1 MSETA
6 ATGQRIRG
14 QCLCGA
20 VQFEVDVPER
30 QYSVCHCGMC
40 RRWSG
45 GPLMSV
51 HCPEPNTEWRND
63 EGLTWYQGTPWA
75 QRGFCARC
83 GSSLFWRLAEQPEG
97 MLIVSVDAL
106 EDADGF
112 QARPAHLQRREA
124 KQIRVRGRSAAGDG
138 GGGVEGVWGRLAR
151 AH

>member
-1 MSETA
+1 MSESEA
-6 ATGQRIRG
+6 SGNRKRG

-20 VQFEVDVPER
+20 VHFEVDVPER
-30 QYSVCHCGMC
+30 TYSVCHCGLC

-51 HCPEPNTEWRND
+51 HCPEPQTEWLND

-75 QRGFCARC
+75 QRGFCSRC

-106 EDADGF
+106 EDGGEFALHRHIYRDAKPDRYEFADD
-112 QARPAHLQRREA
+112 RPRVTEA
-124 KQIRVRGRSAAGDG
+124 ELMKELGLR
-138 GGGVEGVWGRLAR
+138 
-151 AH
+151 

>member
-1 MSETA
+1 MSESEATA
-6 ATGQRIRG
+6 DRIRG

-20 VQFEVDVPER
+20 VEFEVDVPER
-30 QYSVCHCGMC
+30 TYSVCHCGMC

-51 HCPEPNTEWRND
+51 HCPEPDTEWLND

-75 QRGFCARC
+75 QRGFCSKC

-106 EDADGF
+106 EDGGEFALDRHIYSDAKPHRYDFADD
-112 QARPAHLQRREA
+112 RPRVTEA
-124 KQIRVRGRSAAGDG
+124 ELMKELG
-138 GGGVEGVWGRLAR
+138 L
-151 AH
+151 

>member
-1 MSETA
+1 MSESEATA
-6 ATGQRIRG
+6 DRIRG

-20 VQFEVDVPER
+20 VEFEVDVPHR
-30 QYSVCHCGMC
+30 TYSVCHCGLC

-51 HCPEPNTEWRND
+51 HCPEPDTEWLND

-75 QRGFCARC
+75 QRGFCSRC

-106 EDADGF
+106 EDGGEFALDRHIYSDAKPDRYDFADD
-112 QARPAHLQRREA
+112 RPRVTEA
-124 KQIRVRGRSAAGDG
+124 ELMKELG
-138 GGGVEGVWGRLAR
+138 L
-151 AH
+151 

>member
-1 MSETA
+1 MTEST
-6 ATGQRIRG
+6 ATGQRMRG

-51 HCPEPNTEWRND
+51 HCHDPKTEWLND

-75 QRGFCARC
+75 QRGFCSRC

-112 QARPAHLQRREA
+112 QLDRHIYSDAKPDRYDFADDRPRVTEA
-124 KQIRVRGRSAAGDG
+124 EVLKEVGLG
-138 GGGVEGVWGRLAR
+138 
-151 AH
+151 

>member
-1 MSETA
+1 MSESEATA
-6 ATGQRIRG
+6 DRIRG

-20 VQFEVDVPER
+20 VEFEVDVPER
-30 QYSVCHCGMC
+30 TYSVCHCGLC

-51 HCPEPNTEWRND
+51 HCPEPDTEWLNN

-75 QRGFCARC
+75 QRGFCSRC

-106 EDADGF
+106 D
-112 QARPAHLQRREA
+112 
-124 KQIRVRGRSAAGDG
+124 DG
-138 GGGVEGVWGRLAR
+138 GEFALDRHIYSDAKPDRYDFADDRPRVTEAELMKELGL
-151 AH
+151 